1 MNRLFSS
8 PVSKAFWM
16 LAKTLGSTVTAVVG
30 AEIAKRALKNFGS
43 PGDAGKWEQKAQ
55 AQEAE
60 VKELR
65 QEVADLQQRVEE
77 LKNQAFTVP
86 WPPIPP
92 NDNLSSAAPITEG
105 KPVHYPKGES

>member
-1 MNRLFSS
+1 
-8 PVSKAFWM
+8 M

-60 VKELR
+60 
-65 QEVADLQQRVEE
+65 
-77 LKNQAFTVP
+77 
-86 WPPIPP
+86 
-92 NDNLSSAAPITEG
+92 
-105 KPVHYPKGES
+105 